1 MNSYENSH
9 LQLTN
14 GSSNPNHYL
23 SNQELFGWVGDSIFV
38 VAQLSQVYHTYKVK
52 RTKDLSYSLICLF
65 ALGNI
70 MYTVFGIVD
79 NSYSMA
85 VGNGITVLISFTQLG
100 QKIYYDNYYEFRDLG
115 SDYGYSEIN

>member
-1 MNSYENSH
+1 MNSYENNH
-9 LQLTN
+9 LQLKN

-23 SNQELFGWVGDSIFV
+23 SNQELYGWVGDTIFV

-70 MYTVFGIVD
+70 MYT
-79 NSYSMA
+79 
-85 VGNGITVLISFTQLG
+85 
-100 QKIYYDNYYEFRDLG
+100 
-115 SDYGYSEIN
+115 